1 MIPNAATANVIMPVS
16 TKYTINIGKWI
27 KGDNVDKAIRKLESV
42 AKKETALPIVRFKKD
57 TSHKRGIS
65 AGRYPLKTV
74 MHVIKALKLVKSN
87 AKHKSL
93 DDSKLV
99 INEFM
104 PNMVFSQRQRA
115 KHDRGRLTSLK
126 IGVRVEEK

>member
-1 MIPNAATANVIMPVS
+1 
-16 TKYTINIGKWI
+16 
-27 KGDNVDKAIRKLESV
+27 
-42 AKKETALPIVRFKKD
+42 
-57 TSHKRGIS
+57 
-65 AGRYPLKTV
+65 